1 MHKKLQQLKP
11 YLLLLIILF
20 IAYLPLSTLY
30 FGMKNDA
37 FSDNFPN
44 KYFLS
49 EALHSGR
56 LSLWNPYMN
65 FGFPV
70 YADPGFAFWNPT
82 TWLLA
87 FIGYSAYTLTVEVL
101 LYIYLAG
108 VFMFKLG
115 RFLKFTQN
123 TSVTIAAMYMCSGF
137 FIGCLQYI
145 NFLTSAAFLPLLIL
159 TFLQCLQQPNYRN
172 SFLLAIAGYFV
183 FAGGHPAI
191 PFATLYFLVIFTII
205 LFLVYREFRANYK
218 RNFFFLTLALI
229 LFVLLA
235 SPALYSYLNIFGSLS
250 ESSFHKNIQLI
261 NAGFNPDSYLSFV
274 FPFATAVKQPVFS
287 NDISMRNGYI
297 SVIGIASLFCCFIYR
312 NKLSIAFLIT
322 GLLMLVLCVG
332 GDFKIELYER
342 LPLLNFIRTNGQF
355 RVFTIL
361 CFCISA
367 GFSLE
372 QLFTNDSFKQYFLKI
387 LQTLLIIISVITIT
401 LIIISVSDIR
411 SDLSFLNNIAGTTS
425 KIKWFLDEGSF
436 KLFFLISSFL
446 SIGVLAASIYFIKK
460 NKFTLLSFCIIADL
474 IINSIIYLP
483 VTGIGQVTL
492 SQIQSIYDSNPNG
505 IPIPPLAPIS
515 SIDTLDAKTTG
526 LIGDITYYNK
536 KIGAQKLTD
545 YPIYFK
551 TTDSFFNSSIS
562 KQVYKM
568 SYAFLKSDF
577 TESINHSN
585 LAVTKFTPTHIQL
598 SVNSRGQD
606 TLVLLQNY
614 YKYWN
619 AFRNNTAVPIQKSF
633 IAFMGV
639 AVNTENNTIDFY
651 YKDRWLLL
659 FVCISVG
666 TLLINIIFLL
676 RKENRGNF

>member
-1 MHKKLQQLKP
+1 MYQKLHQLKP
-11 YLLLLIILF
+11 YLLLLLILF
-20 IAYLPLSTLY
+20 TAYLPLSTFY

-49 EALHSGR
+49 EALHSGM
-56 LSLWNPYMN
+56 LPLWNPYMN

-82 TWLLA
+82 TWLFA

-101 LYIYLAG
+101 LYTYLAG

-145 NFLTSAAFLPLLIL
+145 NFLTSAAFLPLLL
-159 TFLQCLQQPNYRN
+159 LCYLQCLQQPNYKN
-172 SFLLAIAGYFV
+172 SFLLAIAGYFI

-191 PFATLYFLVIFTII
+191 PFATLYFLVILTII

-218 RNFFFLTLALI
+218 RKFFFITLALM

-235 SPALYSYLNIFGSLS
+235 SPALYSYLNIFETLS
-250 ESSFHKNIQLI
+250 SSSFHQNIQLI

-274 FPFATAVKQPVFS
+274 FPFATAVKQGVFS
-287 NDISMRNGYI
+287 NDVSMRNGYM
-297 SVIGIASLFCCFIYR
+297 SVIGIASLFCCFIHR
-312 NKLSIAFLIT
+312 NKLSIVFLIA
-322 GLLMLVLCVG
+322 GLFMLVLCVG
-332 GDFKIELYER
+332 GDFKIALYER
-342 LPLLNFIRTNGQF
+342 LPLLNFIRTNGEF

-372 QLFTNDSFKQYFLKI
+372 QLITNKSFKQYFLKI
-387 LQTLLIIISVITIT
+387 LKALLIIVSSITII
-401 LIIISVSDIR
+401 LIIVSVSDIR
-411 SDLSFLNNIAGTTS
+411 SNLSLLNNVAGTTS

-436 KLFFLISSFL
+436 KFFFLISAFL
-446 SIGVLAASIYFIKK
+446 SSVVLVASIYFVKK
-460 NKFTLLSFCIIADL
+460 NKFMLLFFCIIIDL
-474 IINSIIYLP
+474 VINSTIYLP

-505 IPIPPLAPIS
+505 IPIPSLVPMS

-526 LIGDITYYNK
+526 LVGDITYYNK
-536 KIGAQKLTD
+536 KIGTQKLTD
-545 YPIYFK
+545 YPTYFK

-562 KQVYKM
+562 KQIYKM
-568 SYAFLKSDF
+568 PYAFLKSDF
-577 TESINHSN
+577 NESINQSN
-585 LAVTKFTPTHIQL
+585 LVVTKFTPTHIQL
-598 SVNSRGQD
+598 TVNSKKQD

-614 YKYWN
+614 YKYWK
-619 AFRNNTAVPIQKSF
+619 AIKNNTAVPIRKSF

-639 AVNTENNTIDFY
+639 AVNTGNNTIDFY
-651 YKDRWLLL
+651 YEDRWLLL
-659 FVCISVG
+659 FVYIAVG

-676 RKENRGNF
+676 RKGRRKNF